1 MSHMEQGKRLPSAGA
16 HKIWVKC
23 VPGQMHARHGEAGR
37 VLTIKGAPEFR
48 APQPFPPQL

>member
-1 MSHMEQGKRLPSAGA
+1 MSHMEQGKRPPSAGA

-23 VPGQMHARHGEAGR
+23 VLGQMHARQAQARGE
-37 VLTIKGAPEFR
+37 LTIKGAPEFR